1 MNEVIEWTPVL
12 PKPSRD
18 LPCIALPFGILQD
31 VCRVLD
37 IAEKWKE
44 VAEAGSK
51 TGFLQNMDLQRI
63 SRIHNESSKRKCS
76 PTIVFLEDI
85 SKQESVTVGE
95 FLDVLKGTKSFDRP
109 YDRLEEYLSGSIPD
123 IECERSP
130 QSSNLL
136 EDSRSEVYK
145 KCLLIP
151 APQQYALE
159 RKDATDLIW
168 ECFTKLEMTGEPFS
182 SSITTVVAEGDPGL
196 GKSQIARQFGY
207 RYLDYFASR
216 RTPVVICTLHAG
228 DRDELYKSYVEI
240 AGHLEVDVKFL
251 EEMDT
256 LDEKFAA
263 LIEGIGEKLSKYPDW
278 LIIVDNLMN
287 SRDSEEGKDLYPC
300 IPHSFNTKMNSWGK
314 GKVIITVQLQG
325 IFKPEGSLEVIRQ
338 ESLQLPMMSAK
349 KLLVEVSGSSGDGK
363 VLEAIVK
370 KLGYNSLALI
380 SAAMFKKLKM
390 KDDPSYTWEQYRRDF
405 QPAFNIQQDRKL
417 YKQTSVAASLCLALE
432 KVASEEVVQLAFVAI
447 AFVEY
452 KSVPQDLIVE
462 FVKAKV
468 GRQRHISDAEVK
480 IKIGELTN
488 YPLISSTMS
497 CSSPSSNERNINL
510 YHVHQFTHKVL
521 SDDMLKQWSSNSSL
535 QSFLFPLLQATVSSE
550 EQVKH
555 ARELRYFVPHM
566 YALGKKAMEIYEKVG
581 AAESSEGVNE
591 WHYMP
596 EVLYKATDHSS
607 LSLENTSTQLMF
619 LNKCIEMAESDEI
632 PGISMQRRVRYR
644 CLKVDRL
651 EISGKADEAIKFG
664 FESLELAKKVHSSE
678 ENPKLIADAVLCLR
692 MRPIYKE
699 GIQTYEENW
708 EYVVE
713 GYGKDS
719 EEYVA
724 LLFNYADICK
734 RVDRFKA
741 RACLEEALKIVRGK
755 DNPQLLLSA
764 LSYYARF
771 LLSSYSSADIVE
783 ALDIARECMAILEM
797 EIGKKS
803 RSYINESLTLGRALM
818 TNGKPREASE
828 HLEPILRQVQKAEL
842 AGQEFN
848 YCYILT
854 RSYWMSSQ
862 IDKCRS
868 TLKRCLELLQKNELD
883 VDWYTAKSLHLASL
897 LLPFVDRFMF
907 KPCAWIC
914 SCIRKLQ
921 A

>member
-1 MNEVIEWTPVL
+1 M
-12 PKPSRD
+12 
-18 LPCIALPFGILQD
+18 F
-31 VCRVLD
+31 
-37 IAEKWKE
+37 
-44 VAEAGSK
+44 
-51 TGFLQNMDLQRI
+51 
-63 SRIHNESSKRKCS
+63 IH
-76 PTIVFLEDI
+76 TA
-85 SKQESVTVGE
+85 Q
-95 FLDVLKGTKSFDRP
+95 
-109 YDRLEEYLSGSIPD
+109 
-123 IECERSP
+123 
-130 QSSNLL
+130 
-136 EDSRSEVYK
+136 VYK

-151 APQQYALE
+151 APQQYSLE

-168 ECFTKLEMTGEPFS
+168 ECFTKLEMRGEQLS
-182 SSITTVVAEGDPGL
+182 SSISTVVAEGDPGL

-216 RTPVVICTLHAG
+216 RTPVIICTLHAG
-228 DRDELYKSYVEI
+228 DRDELYKSYVEV
-240 AGHLEVDVKFL
+240 AGHLEVDVKFV
-251 EEMDT
+251 EEMGT
-256 LDEKFAA
+256 LDAKFAA

-287 SRDSEEGKDLYPC
+287 SPDSAEGKDLFPY
-300 IPHSFNTKMNSWGK
+300 IPYSFNTKMNSWGK

-325 IFKPEGSLEVIRQ
+325 IFKPDGSLEVIRQ

-349 KLLVEVSGSSGDGK
+349 KLLVEVSGSSGDDK

-380 SAAMFKKLKM
+380 SAAMFKKLKT
-390 KDDPSYTWEQYRRDF
+390 KDDPSYTWNHYRRDF
-405 QPAFNIQQDRKL
+405 LPAFRIQHNRKL

-432 KVASEEVVQLAFVAI
+432 KVANEEVIQLAFVAI
-447 AFVEY
+447 AFVEH
-452 KSVPQDLIVE
+452 KSVPHNLIVE

-468 GRQRHISDAEVK
+468 GRQRRISDAEVK
-480 IKIGELTN
+480 IRIGELTN

-497 CSSPSSNERNINL
+497 CTSSSSNERNFNL

-521 SDDMLKQWSSNSSL
+521 SSDMLEQWSRISSL

-550 EQVKH
+550 EQVQH
-555 ARELRYFVPHM
+555 TRELKYFVPHM

-581 AAESSEGVNE
+581 AADSSEGVNE

-596 EVLYKATDHSS
+596 EVLYKATYHSS

-619 LNKCIEMAESDEI
+619 INKCIEMAESDEI
-632 PGISMQRRVRYR
+632 SRSIPMQRRVRYR
-644 CLKVDRL
+644 CLKADRL
-651 EISGKADEAIKFG
+651 EISGKADEAIKVG

-678 ENPKLIADAVLCLR
+678 ENPKLIADTVLSLR

-719 EEYVA
+719 EEYA
-724 LLFNYADICK
+724 TLLWSYADVCK

-741 RACLEEALKIVRGK
+741 RACLEEAVKITRGK
-755 DNPQLLLSA
+755 DNPQLLSDA

-783 ALDIARECMAILEM
+783 ALAIARECVAISEM
-797 EIGKKS
+797 VIGKKS
-803 RSYINESLTLGRALM
+803 RSYISRSLTLARALM
-818 TNGKPREASE
+818 TNGKPREAAE
-828 HLEPILRQVQKAEL
+828 HLEPILKQLQKAEL

-848 YCYILT
+848 CCLVLTLSYCK
-854 RSYWMSSQ
+854 SNQ
-862 IDKCRS
+862 FDKCYS
-868 TLKRCLELLQKNELD
+868 TLKRSLELIQKYELD
-883 VDWYTAKSLHLASL
+883 VDRYTAKSLRLGLL
-897 LLPFVDRFMF
+897 LLPFVDCFVL

-914 SCIRKLQ
+914 SCFQKLR